1 VRLPSK
7 KNSGV
12 AHLLLLSRA
21 TRTLVTPLVREVDLF
36 VPAVFSARLFYG
48 RYSSRLRQ
56 NEQVVN
62 IAVPLDEIIDFTCLI
77 SMDEK
82 LIIYI
87 GATLEWRSSAAMW
100 LGVGGRGC
108 EIGQRRREDSGQIA
122 NTLVCR
128 QAI

>member
-1 VRLPSK
+1 
-7 KNSGV
+7 
-12 AHLLLLSRA
+12 
-21 TRTLVTPLVREVDLF
+21 VDLF

>member
-1 VRLPSK
+1 MYRQ
-7 KNSGV
+7 
-12 AHLLLLSRA
+12 
-21 TRTLVTPLVREVDLF
+21 F
-36 VPAVFSARLFYG
+36 FSARLFYG

-77 SMDEK
+77 SMNEK

-128 QAI
+128 QTIYNLIPANGRLER